1 MNAFQDAF
9 ISYGRADSK
18 AFAAKLNDRLVA
30 EGLEVWFDFEDIPL
44 GVDYQKQID
53 DGIDQADNFLFIISP
68 HAINSPYCGLEI
80 QRALRRQ
87 KRIIPLL
94 HVEEIS
100 RDIWQAR
107 YPTGTDEDWQVY
119 TEAGKH
125 SSFANMDPAIAKINW
140 VYFRDG
146 IDDFEEALQGL
157 LTIFQRQRD
166 YVHRHTV
173 LLSQALDWEQHQKQ
187 ARYLLIGEE
196 RQQAETWLMTP
207 FKDEQ
212 PPCRP
217 TDLHCEFIT
226 ESTKN
231 ANNLMSQVFLAHAET
246 DHDFRDQ
253 LRREL
258 NRSNITVWSNKTDI
272 QTGADFK
279 QAIQAGIEEADN
291 VVYLLSPDA
300 LQSNIC
306 QQEVAFAQKLNKR
319 IIPLLVKPID
329 LAKIPN
335 SQRSLQFINF
345 ADNTTV
351 EQHDND
357 IAKLLRVLRTEADY
371 YNEHKLMLTKALK
384 WERQHRNPSIL
395 LRGYNL
401 RRAAAWLKVAQ
412 AHPSHGPLSFQTTF
426 IHESL
431 RQPPAQSLDVFI
443 SYSRSDSEFA
453 RRLNDALQVQ
463 GKTTWFDQESIA
475 SGADFQKE
483 IYRGIATADNFLF
496 VLSPRAVKSP
506 YCADEVAYAASLN
519 KRFVPLLYQS
529 VNTQDLPPELA
540 AVQWVDFSPQE
551 KGFLTSF
558 SQLVRTLDTDRDHVH
573 SHTKWSQRAIE
584 WHQKDQSADLLL
596 RGSELAIAQAWL
608 EAAATEKKQPAATA
622 LQKDFIEASQ
632 TALLVEQ
639 EAEQQRQAHLLQL
652 QQDRAQEAEA
662 RLAEQKKYARRQ
674 KLYFGAVSIALI
686 IASGLGVLAFFLFG
700 RAVRSEYAARLNE
713 IEATSQ
719 SAEALFVSNHELE
732 ALREAIRAGAS
743 LVAESNNLQSN
754 EAISVSRALGS
765 VLYGIR
771 EFNRFSG
778 HTNAVSSL
786 SFSADGQLL
795 ASASW
800 DHTIR
805 LWQADG
811 QLLRTLEGH
820 EAPIHSVVFSPV
832 RGASSEENGTLLAS
846 ASEDYTIRLWNAADG
861 TLLQTL
867 TGHSQLAR
875 AVAFSPDGQT
885 LVSGSDDGSIKFW
898 NLDGSLRGTVTAH
911 DGSPV
916 LALAFSPD
924 GQQLV
929 SGGGDGTVRTWTPDG
944 ELLQVL
950 TGHEKAVYSV
960 AFHPDGNLIASGSED
975 QSVRLWLANGQ
986 LVEDLKGHRTV
997 VDAVAFSPDGK
1008 RLASASHD
1016 RTLKLWELDGRLVAT
1031 LEGHENEV
1039 LALAF
1044 SIDGQLLASAGAD
1057 NTIRLWKLQQDLSRP
1072 LSVHRRSVR
1081 SVSFSADGTLMASA
1095 DGDEVRLWQ
1104 EGGQVRQLKGHT
1116 QVIYATAFSP
1126 DGSTLVSTS
1135 ADQTAKIWTTTGQLV
1150 HTLTGH
1156 ESRVNDVAY
1165 SPDGITVVTA
1175 SRDRTLKIWDLGTGQ
1190 LLQTLTGHTGEIY
1203 GISISPDGQWLASTG
1218 RDTTVRL
1225 WQRQRDGL
1233 FASEPDRI
1241 LQLPEDQRT
1250 WNRDVTFSPDGT
1262 LLAVAGYD
1270 RLIRLWNWRQEQF
1283 KTLEGHGA
1291 VVYSVNFSEGGK
1303 FLASAS
1309 GDQTVR
1315 VWDTQGRLR
1324 LTLPGHTDWVLD
1336 VAFRPGT
1343 NQLAS
1348 ASADRSVILWNG
1360 ELELQNLL
1368 QRACAV
1374 GQFYLQ
1380 YNARVVTSDRA
1391 LCDGIATTTTAATVP
1406 AFTGEDLREQEQ
1418 TASTPTTREGEFGE
1432 SDDAAPLPREDRF
1445 GEAEEQSPPYPGAA
1459 QEDYQED
1466 YEDYEEYE
1474 ENYLAPPARSP
1485 NSDRESDPFS
1495 PDPFIEE
1502 PPPREGN
1509 GDPPPTGGD
1518 AGGGREPAPR
1528 EPVPSGHNQ
1537 SGPGSGEESDRE
1549 R

>member
-18 AFAAKLNDRLVA
+18 AFAAQLNDRLVA

-68 HAINSPYCGLEI
+68 HAVNSPYCRLEI
-80 QRALRRQ
+80 QRALQRQ

-100 RDIWQAR
+100 RETWQDR
-107 YPTGTDEDWQVY
+107 NPTGTDVDWTAY
-119 TEAGKH
+119 TEAGRQ
-125 SSFANMDPAIAKINW
+125 SSFVNMEAAIAKINW
-140 VYFRDG
+140 IYFREG
-146 IDDFEEALQGL
+146 IDDFEDAAQGL
-157 LTIFQRQRD
+157 LTIFQRQRG
-166 YVHRHTV
+166 YVHHHTV
-173 LLSQALDWEQHQKQ
+173 LLSQALHWERHQKQ
-187 ARYLLIGEE
+187 SRYLLIGEE
-196 RQQAETWLMTP
+196 RQQAESWLTNP

-212 PPCRP
+212 PPCSP

-246 DHDFRDQ
+246 DHDFREQ

-258 NRSNITVWSNKTDI
+258 NRNNITVWSNKTDI
-272 QTGADFK
+272 QTGSDFK

-300 LQSNIC
+300 LQSNVC
-306 QQEVAFAQKLNKR
+306 QQEIAFAQKLNKR
-319 IIPLLVKPID
+319 IIPLLVKPVD
-329 LAKIPN
+329 LAKISN
-335 SQRSLQFINF
+335 SQRNLQFINF
-345 ADNTTV
+345 ADNTTA
-351 EQHDND
+351 EQHDKD
-357 IAKLLRVLRTEADY
+357 IAKLLRVLQTEADY
-371 YNEHKLMLTKALK
+371 YHEHKLMLTKALK

-401 RRAAAWLKVAQ
+401 RRAEAWLKVAQ
-412 AHPSHGPLSFQTTF
+412 AHPSGPLSFQTQF
-426 IHESL
+426 IDESL

-453 RRLNDALQVQ
+453 RRLNDALQIQ

-475 SGADFQKE
+475 SGTDFQKE
-483 IYRGIATADNFLF
+483 IYSGIATADNFLF
-496 VLSPRAVKSP
+496 VLSPRAVQSP

-519 KRFVPLLYQS
+519 KRFVPLLYQP
-529 VNTQDLPPELA
+529 VDTQDLPPDLA
-540 AVQWVDFSPQE
+540 SVQWIDFSPRD
-551 KGFLTSF
+551 KDFLTSF

-573 SHTKWSQRAIE
+573 SHTKWSQLAIE

-596 RGSELAIAQAWL
+596 RGGELAIAQAWL
-608 EAAATEKKQPAATA
+608 ETAAIEKKQPAATA

-632 TALLVEQ
+632 TALLAEQ
-639 EAEQQRQAHLLQL
+639 EAEQQRQAHLLRL

-674 KLYFGAVSIALI
+674 RLYFGAVSVALI
-686 IASGLGVLAFFLFG
+686 FASALGVLAFFLFG
-700 RAVRSEYAARLNE
+700 RATRSEHAARLNE

-732 ALREAIRAGAS
+732 ALREAIRAGTS
-743 LVAESNNLQSN
+743 LVDESNDLQSN

-820 EAPIHSVVFSPV
+820 GAPIHSVVFSPD
-832 RGASSEENGTLLAS
+832 GTRLAS

-885 LVSGSDDGSIKFW
+885 LVSGSDDGSMKFW

-924 GQQLV
+924 GKQLV

-944 ELLQVL
+944 ESLQVL
-950 TGHEKAVYSV
+950 TGHEKAVHSV
-960 AFHPDGNLIASGSED
+960 AFHPAGNLIASGSED

-986 LVEDLKGHRTV
+986 LIEELRGHRTV

-1072 LSVHRRSVR
+1072 LSGHRRAVR

-1104 EGGQVRQLKGHT
+1104 EGGQVQQLRGHT

-1126 DGSTLVSTS
+1126 DGKTLVSTS
-1135 ADQTAKIWTTTGQLV
+1135 ADTTAKLWTTTGKLV

-1156 ESRVNDVAY
+1156 ENRVNDVAY
-1165 SPDGITVVTA
+1165 SPDGLTVVTA
-1175 SRDRTLKIWDLGTGQ
+1175 SRDRTLKIWDVGTGK
-1190 LLQTLTGHTGEIY
+1190 LLQTLTGHTAEIY
-1203 GISISPDGQWLASTG
+1203 AVSISPDGQWLASTG

-1225 WQRQRDGL
+1225 WQRQSDGL

-1250 WNRDVTFSPDGT
+1250 WNRDVSFSPDGT

-1270 RLIRLWNWRQEQF
+1270 RLIRLWNWQRETLRQ
-1283 KTLEGHGA
+1283 TLEGHGA
-1291 VVYSVNFSEGGK
+1291 VVFSVNFSETGA

-1309 GDQTVR
+1309 GEQTVR
-1315 VWDTQGRLR
+1315 VWDPQGRQR
-1324 LTLPGHTDWVLD
+1324 MTLPGHTDWVLD

-1348 ASADRSVILWNG
+1348 ASADRSIILWNG
-1360 ELELQNLL
+1360 ELELKKLL
-1368 QRACAV
+1368 ERACAV
-1374 GQFYLQ
+1374 AQFYLQ
-1380 YNARVVTSDRA
+1380 YNARVATGDRA
-1391 LCDGIATTTTAATVP
+1391 LCDGIATTTTTSTVP
-1406 AFTGEDLREQEQ
+1406 SFTGEDLREQVE
-1418 TASTPTTREGEFGE
+1418 TADSTPTTREGEFGD

-1445 GEAEEQSPPYPGAA
+1445 GEEEEQSSPPYPGAA

-1466 YEDYEEYE
+1466 YEEYEEYE

-1485 NSDRESDPFS
+1485 DRDRESDPFS
-1495 PDPFIEE
+1495 SDPFVEE
-1502 PPPREGN
+1502 PPPLGGN
-1509 GDPPPTGGD
+1509 GEPPPTRED

-1528 EPVPSGHNQ
+1528 PDQPEPAPSGSNQ
-1537 SGPGSGEESDRE
+1537 GEPGSDEGPD
-1549 R
+1549 

>member
-30 EGLEVWFDFEDIPL
+30 EGLAVWFDFENIPL

-80 QRALRRQ
+80 QRALQRQ

-100 RDIWQAR
+100 RETWQAR
-107 YPTGTDEDWQVY
+107 NPTGTDVDWQAH
-119 TEAGKH
+119 TKAGKH
-125 SSFANMDPAIAKINW
+125 SSFANMDAAIAKINW
-140 VYFRDG
+140 VYFREG
-146 IDDFEEALQGL
+146 IDDFEDALQGL

-166 YVHRHTV
+166 YVRRHTV
-173 LLSQALDWEQHQKQ
+173 LLSQALDWGQHQKQ

-196 RQQAETWLMTP
+196 RQQAETWLVTP
-207 FKDEQ
+207 FKNEQ
-212 PPCRP
+212 PRP

-258 NRSNITVWSNKTDI
+258 NRNNITVWSNKTDI
-272 QTGADFK
+272 QTGADFQ

-300 LQSNIC
+300 LESNVC
-306 QQEVAFAQKLNKR
+306 QQEIAFAQKLNKR
-319 IIPLLVKPID
+319 IIPLLVKPTD
-329 LAKIPN
+329 LAQIPSN
-335 SQRSLQFINF
+335 QRTLQFINF

-357 IAKLLRVLRTEADY
+357 IAKLLRVLRTEAEY
-371 YNEHKLMLTKALK
+371 HHEHKLMLTKSLK

-412 AHPSHGPLSFQTTF
+412 AHPSQGPLSFQTTF
-426 IHESL
+426 INESL
-431 RQPPAQSLDVFI
+431 RHPPAQSLDVFI

-453 RRLNDALQVQ
+453 RRLNDALQIQ

-483 IYRGIATADNFLF
+483 IYQGIATADNFLF

-519 KRFVPLLYQS
+519 KRFVPLLYQA
-529 VNTQDLPPELA
+529 VNTQDMPPELA
-540 AVQWVDFSPQE
+540 SVQWIDFSPQE
-551 KGFLTSF
+551 RDFLTSF

-584 WHQKDQSADLLL
+584 WHQKDQSADLRL
-596 RGSELAIAQAWL
+596 RGGELAIAQAWL
-608 EAAATEKKQPAATA
+608 ETAATAKKQPAATA
-622 LQKDFIEASQ
+622 LQNAFIEASQ
-632 TALLVEQ
+632 TAFVI
-639 EAEQQRQAHLLQL
+639 EAETERERQANLLQL

-662 RLAEQKKYARRQ
+662 RLAEQKRYARRQ
-674 KLYFGAVSIALI
+674 RLYFGAVSVALI
-686 IASGLGVLAFFLFG
+686 IASALGVLAFFLFS
-700 RAVRSEYAARLNE
+700 RAARSEYAARLNE

-719 SAEALFVSNHELE
+719 SAEALFVSNHQLE
-732 ALREAIRAGAS
+732 ALREAIRAGTS
-743 LVAESNNLQSN
+743 LMAESNDLQSN
-754 EAISVSRALGS
+754 EALAVSRALGS

-778 HTNAVSSL
+778 HTNAVSAL

-811 QLLRTLEGH
+811 QLLRTLAGH
-820 EAPIHSVVFSPV
+820 EGPVHSVVFSPV
-832 RGASSEENGTLLAS
+832 HEVSPEGNGMILAS
-846 ASEDYTIRLWNAADG
+846 ASEDFTIRLWNAADG

-875 AVAFSPDGQT
+875 AVVFSPDGQT

-898 NLDGSLRGTVTAH
+898 NRDGSLRGTVEAH
-911 DGSPV
+911 GGGRV

-944 ELLQVL
+944 EPLQVL
-950 TGHEKAVYSV
+950 TGHGKAVHSV

-975 QSVRLWLANGQ
+975 QSVRLWSANGQ
-986 LVEDLKGHRTV
+986 LIDEFKGHRTV

-1016 RTLKLWELDGRLVAT
+1016 RTLKLWELDGRLVDT
-1031 LEGHENEV
+1031 LQGHENEV

-1057 NTIRLWKLQQDLSRP
+1057 NTIRLWKLQKDLSRP
-1072 LSVHRRSVR
+1072 LSGHRQSVR
-1081 SVSFSADGTLMASA
+1081 SVSFSPDGTLMASA
-1095 DGDEVRLWQ
+1095 DGDEIRLWE
-1104 EGGQVRQLKGHT
+1104 EGGQVQQLRGHT
-1116 QVIYATAFSP
+1116 QAIYATTFSP
-1126 DGSTLVSTS
+1126 DGATLISTS
-1135 ADQTAKIWTTTGQLV
+1135 ADKTAKLWTTTGQLV

-1156 ESRVNDVAY
+1156 ENRVNDAAY

-1175 SRDRTLKIWDLGTGQ
+1175 SRDRTLKVWDLGTGQ
-1190 LLQTLTGHTGEIY
+1190 LLQTLTGHTDEIY
-1203 GISISPDGQWLASTG
+1203 GVSISPDGQWLASTG

-1225 WQRQRDGL
+1225 WKRQQHGL

-1241 LQLPEDQRT
+1241 LQLPEEQRT
-1250 WNRDVTFSPDGT
+1250 WNRSLAFSPDGSR
-1262 LLAVAGYD
+1262 LAVAGYD
-1270 RLIRLWNWRQEQF
+1270 RLIRLWNWQREDLLE
-1283 KTLEGHGA
+1283 TLEGHGA

-1348 ASADRSVILWNG
+1348 ASADRSILLWNG
-1360 ELELQNLL
+1360 ELELQSLL

-1374 GQFYLQ
+1374 AQFYLQ
-1380 YNARVVTSDRA
+1380 YNARVAGGDRA
-1391 LCDGIATTTTAATVP
+1391 LCDGIAVTTTASTVP
-1406 AFTGEDLREQEQ
+1406 AFTGENLREQEQ

-1445 GEAEEQSPPYPGAA
+1445 GEEEESAPYPR
-1459 QEDYQED
+1459 ES
-1466 YEDYEEYE
+1466 EEYE
-1474 ENYLAPPARSP
+1474 EDNSAPP
-1485 NSDRESDPFS
+1485 SDRGAAPFS
-1495 PDPFIEE
+1495 SEPFVEDDASGPARREAREAPE
-1502 PPPREGN
+1502 PVSPEQN
-1509 GDPPPTGGD
+1509 D
-1518 AGGGREPAPR
+1518 GGRQAPGPSPAR
-1528 EPVPSGHNQ
+1528 N
-1537 SGPGSGEESDRE
+1537 
-1549 R
+1549 